1 MCHVG
6 VACKAA
12 RKRLQAAV
20 NPAAS
25 AEDSDAIT
33 TASKRAE
40 ESVRKIGYVKTLNET
55 VSKSKGAAKK

>member
-1 MCHVG
+1 MW
-6 VACKAA
+6 ALRAKRPA
-12 RKRLQAAV
+12 KRLQAAV

-25 AEDSDAIT
+25 AEDSGATT

-40 ESVRKIGYVKTLNET
+40 ESVMKIGYVKTLNED